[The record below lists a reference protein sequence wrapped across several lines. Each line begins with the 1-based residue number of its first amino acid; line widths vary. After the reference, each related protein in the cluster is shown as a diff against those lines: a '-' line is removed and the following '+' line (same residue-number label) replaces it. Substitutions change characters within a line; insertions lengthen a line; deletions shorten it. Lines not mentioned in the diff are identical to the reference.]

1 MYRFIE
7 TICIENGV
15 AQNLFRHELRLNA
28 TRRDFFGNLT
38 DLHLKEYISPPQTG
52 TERIRCRVTYAQ
64 DILSIEYVPYQ
75 ARPVHTLKIIE
86 DETTDYRY
94 KYADRSALDALFARR
109 GTADDIL
116 IVRNGFLTD
125 TAIANIALWDGFH
138 WYTPAQ
144 PLLKGTRRAAL
155 LDAGILT
162 EQDIPALKI
171 REYQKIRLF
180 NAMLP
185 FGEIELPCTH
195 IE

>member
-1 MYRFIE
+1 MCRFIE
-7 TICIENGV
+7 TICLEAGE
-15 AQNLFRHELRLNA
+15 ARHLSRHDFRMNA
-28 TRRDFFGNLT
+28 TRKEFFGNVP
-38 DLHLKEYISPPQTG
+38 DAQLKDYIVPPQIDG
-52 TERIRCRVTYAQ
+52 GRISCRVTYAQ
-64 DILSIEYVPYQ
+64 DILSVEYFPYQ

-109 GTADDIL
+109 GTADNIL

>member
-38 DLHLKEYISPPQTG
+38 DLHLKDYISPPQTG
-52 TERIRCRVTYAQ
+52 TERIRCRVTYTQ
-64 DILSIEYVPYQ
+64 DILSVEYFPYQ

-109 GTADDIL
+109 GT
-116 IVRNGFLTD
+116 
-125 TAIANIALWDGFH
+125 
-138 WYTPAQ
+138 AQ

>member
-1 MYRFIE
+1 MSDGFWRKLGVKSARASGLCHAILHE
-7 TICIENGV
+7 SARIC
-15 AQNLFRHELRLNA
+15 
-28 TRRDFFGNLT
+28 D
-38 DLHLKEYISPPQTG
+38 
-52 TERIRCRVTYAQ
+52 
-64 DILSIEYVPYQ
+64 
-75 ARPVHTLKIIE
+75 
-86 DETTDYRY
+86 
-94 KYADRSALDALFARR
+94 DRM
-109 GTADDIL
+109 I
-116 IVRNGFLTD
+116 
-125 TAIANIALWDGFH
+125 FH

-185 FGEIELPCTH
+185 FGKIELPCTH